1 MPRHSDLGETE
12 AMNRDAIIAALRNH
26 AEEIRSRGVTRLALF
41 GSTARGEARRDSD
54 VDLLVDID
62 RRRRFSLVELVE
74 LEGYLSN
81 VLGRPVDIME
91 RDAGCRPRI
100 RDAILRDAVEVFG

>member
-1 MPRHSDLGETE
+1 
-12 AMNRDAIIAALRNH
+12 MNRDAIIAALQAH
-26 AEEIRSRGVTRLALF
+26 ADEIRLRGVTRLALF
-41 GSTARGEARRDSD
+41 GSTARGDAKRESD

-74 LEGYLSN
+74 LESYLSSI
-81 VLGRPVDIME
+81 LGRHVDITE

-100 RDAILRDAVEVFG
+100 RDAILRDAVDVF